1 MYIFAP
7 VDIIRQSIQVVQE
20 KLKLAPAVAILGA
33 RQVGKTTIALQ
44 LANALNKPFLYL
56 DLESSRD
63 LAKLGEDAESFFEIH
78 QDKLII
84 LDEVQTQPRLFP
96 ILRSVIDRKRN
107 KGRFL
112 LLGSA
117 TPELIKGAS
126 ESLAGRIS
134 YIDLNP
140 LNLQEVTPGFTLH
153 QHWYRGGYPLALL
166 AESDKAYMDWVQS
179 FVRSYVQ
186 SDLSMLFGYAL
197 NPEIS
202 RKLLM
207 MLAHNHGQLL
217 NAQDLSRSVGVTSPV
232 VSRYID
238 FLVGAFLVY
247 KLQPWFPNVS
257 KRLVKSPKTYIKD
270 SGLLHGLLY
279 IESFSQLT
287 LHPIIGASWEG
298 YVVEQVMYHK
308 PAQLSCYFYRTHSG
322 AEADVVLVKGNKP
335 VACIEIKY
343 SNAPKP
349 TKGFFTSISD
359 LATKQNF
366 IITPATDTYQHQG
379 ATVCSLQTFL
389 NEYLPVL

>member
-1 MYIFAP
+1 M
-7 VDIIRQSIQVVQE
+7 DIIRQAIPNIQE
-20 KLKLAPAVAILGA
+20 KLKLAPAVAILGS

-44 LANALNKPFLYL
+44 LADALKKPFLYL

-63 LAKLGEDAESFFEIH
+63 LAKLANDPESFFEYH

-84 LDEVQTQPRLFP
+84 LDEVQTMPKLFP
-96 ILRSVIDRKRN
+96 LLRSVIDRKRS

-117 TPELIKGAS
+117 TPELIKGAA

-134 YIDLNP
+134 YFDLNP
-140 LNLQEVTPGFTLH
+140 VRLQEIPPSFTLQ

-166 AESDKAYMDWVQS
+166 AETDQAYLDWVQS
-179 FVRSYVQ
+179 FIRSYVQ
-186 SDLSMLFGYAL
+186 SDLSMLFGYNL
-197 NPEIS
+197 NPTIS
-202 RKLLM
+202 EKLMM

-232 VSRYID
+232 VTRYID

-287 LHPIIGASWEG
+287 MHPIIGASWEG

-308 PAQLSCYFYRTHSG
+308 PPHLSCYFYRTHSG
-322 AEADVVLVKGNKP
+322 AEADLVLVKGNKP
-335 VACIEIKY
+335 KACIEIKY

-349 TKGFFTSISD
+349 SKGFFASIGD
-359 LATKQNF
+359 LGTKHNF
-366 IITPATDTYQHQG
+366 IITPATDTYKHQD
-379 ATVCSLQTFL
+379 ATVCSLQTFI
-389 NEYLPVL
+389 EEFLPKL

>member
-1 MYIFAP
+1 

-20 KLKLAPAVAILGA
+20 KLKLAPAVAILGS

-63 LAKLGEDAESFFEIH
+63 LAKFGEDAESFFEYH
-78 QDKLII
+78 HDKLII
-84 LDEVQTQPRLFP
+84 LDEVQTQPQLFP
-96 ILRSVIDRKRN
+96 ILRSVIDRKRS

-126 ESLAGRIS
+126 ESLAGRVS
-134 YIDLNP
+134 YFDLNP
-140 LNLQEVTPGFTLH
+140 LNLKEVTPAFTLQ

-166 AESDKAYMDWVQS
+166 AETDKGYMDWVQS
-179 FVRSYVQ
+179 FIRSYVQ

-197 NPEIS
+197 NPAIS
-202 RKLLM
+202 QKLMM

-232 VSRYID
+232 VTRYID
-238 FLVGAFLVY
+238 FLAGAFLVY

-270 SGLLHGLLY
+270 SGLLHGLLF

-322 AEADVVLVKGNKP
+322 AEADLVLVKGNTP
-335 VACIEIKY
+335 IACIEIKY

-349 TKGFFTSISD
+349 TKGFFSSIGD
-359 LATKQNF
+359 LGTKKNF
-366 IITPATDTYQHQG
+366 IITPATDTYFHQG
-379 ATVCSLQTFL
+379 ATVCSLKTFVDEFL
-389 NEYLPVL
+389 SEL